1 MSFHGSMISELSQQ
15 PQTNG
20 YETMRKINITGM
32 FALTSLV
39 TVGCAAPASDTTDE
53 ARAGIE
59 ATNAQF
65 MAAVG
70 HGDAAGVAACYTED
84 AQLMPPNGQLVSGR
98 AAIQETMQGFI
109 DSGVGGLLLESIEV
123 QGHGDMAHELGRATL
138 TDADGQVLDES
149 KYIVIWKKVGDEWK
163 LHRDIFN
170 SDLPLP
176 TPEEHGD
183 ETGT

>member
-1 MSFHGSMISELSQQ
+1 
-15 PQTNG
+15 
-20 YETMRKINITGM
+20 MRNTHIAGT
-32 FALTSLV
+32 FALTVLLV
-39 TVGCAAPASDTTDE
+39 VGCAAPATDTTDE

-65 MAAVG
+65 MAAVSQ
-70 HGDAAGVAACYTED
+70 GDAAGVAACYTED
-84 AQLMPPNGQLVSGR
+84 AQFMPPNGETVSGR

-109 DSGVGGLLLESIEV
+109 DAGVTGLRLESMEV
-123 QGHGDMAHELGRATL
+123 QGHGDTAHEVGRATL
-138 TDADGQVLDES
+138 MGADGQTLDES

-176 TPEEHGD
+176 APEEHGD
-183 ETGT
+183 EAGEH